1 MIKILKTVTAS
12 PEQWEIIIEGMRNPH
27 NSWTNSDSYK
37 TVIENPKTLNTA
49 DFEFFVGEKDHTR
62 MMSLAN
68 GGPVHAK
75 YRRMIPV
82 WVTINAPL
90 YFWKEFETYR
100 TGVAPN
106 PTDIELNSCST
117 MHKVTEKE
125 FDLND
130 FSTDHLFPDTIKEL
144 QRDIDN
150 LNYYRSMFFDYKS
163 KKEGAIAKQY
173 WWQIIQTLPTS
184 YNQRRTM
191 FTNYE
196 ALSAMYYWRHD
207 HRLDEWRK
215 LCEWMKT
222 LPYSEI
228 ITVHEEIFSQ
238 EAAKEGT
245 KSAVEDVMMPAT

>member
-27 NSWTNSDSYK
+27 NSWANSDSYK
-37 TVIENPKTLNTA
+37 TVIENPETLNTA
-49 DFEFFVGEKDHTR
+49 DFEFFVGEKDHAR

-100 TGVAPN
+100 TGVAPT

-130 FSTDHLFPDTIKEL
+130 FSTDHLFPNTIKEL

-163 KKEGAIAKQY
+163 KKEEAIAKQY
-173 WWQIIQTLPTS
+173 WWQIIQTLPSS

-228 ITVHEEIFSQ
+228 ITVHEEIFLQDS
-238 EAAKEGT
+238 AKEGA
-245 KSAVEDVMMPAT
+245 KSAAEDVMIPAT